1 MSNNTTEK
9 KSEELNSEVAP
20 QQRQQKQQL
29 SRTCSINDLADVA
42 SKLTPARENST
53 CTNDEKEKEQKNKSS
68 AAVATVAS
76 TSQHTTRNLPRSMD
90 WDQYYEELKAFKAR
104 FGHCNVPRGYKEN
117 KKLGRW
123 VDKQRSSYKGRFLD
137 KSERKPW

>member
-42 SKLTPARENST
+42 SKLTPTRENST

-68 AAVATVAS
+68 ATVAS

-123 VDKQRSSYKGRFLD
+123 VDKQRTSYKGRFLD

>member
-1 MSNNTTEK
+1 MSNNTTEEKK
-9 KSEELNSEVAP
+9 KSERWNSEVAP
-20 QQRQQKQQL
+20 QQQQRQEKQQL

-42 SKLTPARENST
+42 SKLTPTRENST
-53 CTNDEKEKEQKNKSS
+53 CTNEKKEVDT
-68 AAVATVAS
+68 VAT
-76 TSQHTTRNLPRSMD
+76 TTQHTTRNLPPRSMD
-90 WDQYYEELKAFKAR
+90 WDQYFEELKAFKAR